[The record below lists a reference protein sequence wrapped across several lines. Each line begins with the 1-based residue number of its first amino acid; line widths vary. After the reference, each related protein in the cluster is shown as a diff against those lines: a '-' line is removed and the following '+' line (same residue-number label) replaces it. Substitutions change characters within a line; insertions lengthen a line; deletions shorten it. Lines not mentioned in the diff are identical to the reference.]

1 MAKAVKQFRYYGE
14 DNDKN
19 SPKDTISKETLRN
32 GDLFKNYTILQ
43 LGIQTLPGTKFYL
56 NEGIDPIM
64 VGYTGIYEL
73 DLENQTQI
81 HALQFNEE
89 SLTSIGASEGAYLIV
104 DILYEKEANE

>member
-1 MAKAVKQFRYYGE
+1 MAKVVKQFRYYSE
-14 DNDKN
+14 DNPKN
-19 SPKDTISKETLRN
+19 SDGASIDTLRS

-81 HALQFNEE
+81 HALQFNLE
-89 SLTSIGASEGAYLIV
+89 SLTTIHNSEGAYLII